1 MTNDLSI
8 ETRLELLEIELDVL
22 AKEIERLDKDME
34 EFTDKY
40 GITK

>member
-1 MTNDLSI
+1 VTNDLSI